1 MQGELKGMILSS
13 LLTGE
18 RTSNSIFK
26 EVSDNEY
33 EYEMPDGTKQKFT
46 YEGTLNNIRV
56 DILYLRVHKYIRI
69 VNDRIPYIYAITELG
84 KKGAES
90 PFKYL
95 EVREELIEKA
105 VKSRTEGLEAEFE
118 SRVKTEVESRIE
130 AEMEKIDASNE
141 DRIATRAKELCHI
154 VMYDKDK
161 RFRDAVREKALENM
175 TQEYI
180 PRGTK
185 LFVGADNIIE
195 LNMSTDPKYPHP
207 LVVII
212 ENAKVKESYI
222 KK

>member
-1 MQGELKGMILSS
+1 MQGALKGMILSS

-56 DILYLRVHKYIRI
+56 DILYLRRHKYIKI
-69 VNDRIPYIYAITELG
+69 VNDRIPYIYVLTALG
-84 KKGAES
+84 KKGAEN
-90 PFKYL
+90 PFRYL
-95 EVREELIEKA
+95 EFREKAIEKA

-118 SRVKTEVESRIE
+118 SRVSTEVESRIE

-141 DRIATRAKELCHI
+141 DRIARRAKELCHI

-161 RFRDAVREKALENM
+161 RFRDAVREKATQLM
-175 TQEYI
+175 TEEYI

-185 LFVGADNIIE
+185 LFVGTDNIIE
-195 LNMSTDPKYPHP
+195 LNMTTDPKYPHP
-207 LVVII
+207 LVVVI
-212 ENAKVKESYI
+212 ENGKIAESYR